1 MDKYNHYSKAM
12 EIDARRRFFISLLFS
27 IPVFLYSPISVN
39 FFKLELPR
47 LVPISPVFP
56 DGGVNWLLLIL
67 TTPIVFWAGSIFID
81 RAYYSLKV
89 YKLNAATLITI
100 GMLTAYIF
108 SAFITLT
115 RPESETFYGAAAMLA
130 TFALFSH
137 WIETVLIKTIGGNQQ
152 GQQNQGQSLWQG
164 LSLILLQRVADKAAD
179 WLATLAVIFGL
190 AAFFGWY
197 FYGESSFATALTFA
211 ISTVIIACP
220 AVFSLAI
227 STVAAAGM
235 GIGAKHNIFIKNPS
249 VLERASKINAIIFD
263 KQSVLTES
271 RPKIT
276 NIEGYN
282 GFSAN
287 DVLRYKAVV
296 EAGSNHPLA
305 KAILDEAKKRGAI
318 SSKPMEKFES
328 FVGLGVKAQI
338 NGQTILAGKEK
349 FFKDNNVDISE
360 GAEIIKKLTEEG
372 KILSLLAV
380 GGIFA
385 GTIAAADIVKPM
397 AKKAIS
403 EIKSM
408 GIEAVMITSDHIKVA
423 EATGKELKIEK
434 YFAEV
439 LPSNKIGY
447 VKKLQTEGSFV
458 GMVGDGI
465 NDAAALAQADV
476 GVVIGDGIGITKETS
491 DIILV
496 KSDIWDIV
504 TAIKLSRAT
513 VRKMK
518 QNLWGAAIYN
528 VLAIPAAAGVFYN
541 LFGWRLG
548 PEISILLM
556 SAAPIMVIIN
566 AITLKKIEP
575 KLNI

>member
-1 MDKYNHYSKAM
+1 MDKHNHYSKAM
-12 EIDARRRFFISLLFS
+12 ETDARRRFFISLLFS

-39 FFKLELPR
+39 FLKLELPK
-47 LVPISPVFP
+47 LIPISSVFP

-89 YKLNAATLITI
+89 YKPNAATLITI
-100 GMLTAYIF
+100 GMLTAYIS
-108 SAFITLT
+108 SALLTLT
-115 RPESETFYGAAAMLA
+115 QPRSETFYGAVAMLA
-130 TFALFSH
+130 TFALLGH
-137 WIETVLIKTIGGNQQ
+137 WIETVLIKTIGEPETTQNSKTR
-152 GQQNQGQSLWQG
+152 GQH
-164 LSLILLQRVADKAAD
+164 IADKAAY
-179 WLATLAVIFGL
+179 WLATFAIIFGL

-197 FYGESSFATALTFA
+197 FYGGSSFTAALTFA
-211 ISTVIIACP
+211 ISTVIIVCP
-220 AVFSLAI
+220 TVFGLAT

-235 GIGAKHNIFIKNPS
+235 GIGVKHNILIKNAS
-249 VLERASKINAIIFD
+249 VLERASRINAIIFD
-263 KQSVLTES
+263 KRSALTES
-271 RPKIT
+271 IPKIT

-282 GFSAN
+282 GFSVN

-305 KAILDEAKKRGAI
+305 KAILDEAKKRGAM

-349 FFKDNNVDISE
+349 FLKDNNVDISE
-360 GAEIIKKLTEEG
+360 GAEVIKKLTEEG

-385 GTIAAADIVKPM
+385 GTIAAADIIKLT

-423 EATGKELKIEK
+423 EATGKELGIEK
-434 YFAEV
+434 YFVEV
-439 LPSNKIGY
+439 LPSDKIGY
-447 VKKLQTEGSFV
+447 VKKLQDGGKFV
-458 GMVGDGI
+458 GVVGDGI
-465 NDAAALAQADV
+465 NDMAALAQADV
-476 GVVIGDGIGITKETS
+476 GVAIGAGINMTKETS

-496 KSDIWDIV
+496 ESDIWDIV

-548 PEISILLM
+548 PDISILLM
-556 SAAPIMVIIN
+556 SAAPITVIIN
-566 AITLKKIEP
+566 AITLKKIRFVP
-575 KLNI
+575 